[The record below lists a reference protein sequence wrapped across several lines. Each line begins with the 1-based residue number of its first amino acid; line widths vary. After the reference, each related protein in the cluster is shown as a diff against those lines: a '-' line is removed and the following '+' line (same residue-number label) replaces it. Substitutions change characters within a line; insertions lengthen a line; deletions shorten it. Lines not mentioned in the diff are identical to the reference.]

1 MGFFSSVRRAF
12 GGGDSDKEPVK
23 SNKAAKPDDDKD
35 CQAPLSNS
43 EMVER
48 LTHNQSLD
56 GQQQFGTV
64 LRGADVIAD
73 SGVLDQ
79 FKQLEGIEVPES
91 ERHRTIDDD
100 AVLVMQGLSKLTPQ
114 EIEDMK
120 EAAYN
125 HEEGQASVKEAL
137 EVEHYG
143 SANHKEYG
151 ALVERL
157 TGGVLSAEE
166 AMAMNPTG
174 GLIGPG
180 STILRHLDGIDS
192 LKRHALRHDAT
203 GFLVNRFGVGPGYGS
218 KTSFIGRESTDP
230 LAGQI
235 YGWARELL
243 DGPSD
248 FEDSSNVA
256 TSGRFNEVPADPK
269 V

>member
-1 MGFFSSVRRAF
+1 MGIFSSIRRAF
-12 GGGDSDKEPVK
+12 GGDSDKEATAKKP
-23 SNKAAKPDDDKD
+23 SKPDDGKD
-35 CQAPLSNS
+35 CKAPLSNS
-43 EMVER
+43 EMIER
-48 LTHNQSLD
+48 LTHNQSLE
-56 GQQQFGTV
+56 GQRQFGTV
-64 LRGADVIAD
+64 LRGADVLED

-79 FKQLEGIEVPES
+79 FKQLQDIEVPES
-91 ERHRTIDDD
+91 ERDRTIDDD
-100 AVLVMQGLSKLTPQ
+100 AVLVMQGLSKLTPK

-125 HEEGQASVKEAL
+125 HEEGQAAVKEAL

-203 GFLVNRFGVGPGYGS
+203 GFLINRFGVGPGYGS
-218 KTSFIGRESTDP
+218 KTSFIGRDSTDP

-235 YGWARELL
+235 LGWARELL

-248 FEDSSNVA
+248 FEDSSSVA
-256 TSGRFNEVPADPK
+256 TSGRFNELPADPK
-269 V
+269 A